1 VGHLCWSTTVIDAHH
16 CRISESLSLSLS
28 LSLSHIHRLIIWGQ
42 IACFCMVQRLE
53 TLLVPLSYTFC
64 FVGWIQ
70 NLAFCCGVQHYVASL
85 VSTKTLAKQNIICIF
100 SWMHIYHT
108 LLLKVE
114 SFAAPFTSLSKLTT
128 YAGAKPG
135 IFLTF
140 FHLVLICRVKC
151 GGAPVSTGVALIGS
165 VILSPFCVVFVS

>member
-1 VGHLCWSTTVIDAHH
+1 MLLHGIET
-16 CRISESLSLSLS
+16 R
-28 LSLSHIHRLIIWGQ
+28 
-42 IACFCMVQRLE
+42 E

-70 NLAFCCGVQHYVASL
+70 NLAVCYGVQHYIASL
-85 VSTKTLAKQNIICIF
+85 LSTKTLAKQNIICIF

-151 GGAPVSTGVALIGS
+151 GGAPVSTGDALIGS
-165 VILSPFCVVFVS
+165 VIITLLCCFCLLTKRCRVELPITDHFFRSSSVPHFE